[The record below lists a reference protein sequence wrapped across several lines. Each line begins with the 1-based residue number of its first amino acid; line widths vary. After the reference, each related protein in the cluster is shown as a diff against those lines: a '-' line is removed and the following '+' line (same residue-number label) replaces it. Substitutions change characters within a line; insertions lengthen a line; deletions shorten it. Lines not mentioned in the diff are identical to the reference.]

1 MRFVLPDFCG
11 YCGVDIHW
19 TPIIDNRLRFEGAT
33 QIMDTVIFLGIL
45 LVGSSLVIRGKWR
58 KDVFLLGITLIVLY
72 FGEVALHPA
81 IFSPEYAV
89 PIYSIWKPLLI
100 LFPVALAVIYLHF
113 VLWNHGI
120 LQRIPKKIKKI
131 KIW

>member
-1 MRFVLPDFCG
+1 
-11 YCGVDIHW
+11 
-19 TPIIDNRLRFEGAT
+19 
-33 QIMDTVIFLGIL
+33 MDTVIFLGIL